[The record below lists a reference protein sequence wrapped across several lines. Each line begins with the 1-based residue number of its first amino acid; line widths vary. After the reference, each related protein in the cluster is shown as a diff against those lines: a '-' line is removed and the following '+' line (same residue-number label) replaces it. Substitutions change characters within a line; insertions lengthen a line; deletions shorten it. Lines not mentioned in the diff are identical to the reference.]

1 MMQERDWGRGIL
13 IFLNM
18 LVDEINDVK
27 MMIF

>member
-1 MMQERDWGRGIL
+1 MEQERDWRRGIL
-13 IFLNM
+13 VFLNT